1 MQNTDL
7 LFKSLF
13 KRNFRAADTKAF
25 LAALTKEHPYFTAA
39 QFYLLKQTE
48 NTGRDFVSQAAKTSL
63 LFNNPFWLNFQLNQ
77 LDTIIPEKEQ
87 IIEKSKND
95 FGGETED
102 SEKLQPSADETKIID
117 EEILIAVQHQ
127 QTQITDIKN
136 EIEPIVLQQQST
148 SIFSP
153 ITTINNAVNNGDNYA
168 TGDEILIVEPSHP
181 TEIPDTENNIVPVV
195 LQEHS
200 ASIFTPGVVINET
213 LDEEE
218 DYDNEEEEDNGK
230 DIQPLN
236 IKLNFDA
243 SVITK
248 DDTISYQPLYTSD
261 YFASLGIKLDEN
273 GKPVDKLGKQL
284 KSFTDW
290 LKIMKKIHPDQ
301 LSQESGQS
309 DIEIQKMAEK
319 SNTKGDILTEAMA
332 EVLAQQGK
340 ITKAIE
346 VYQKLSLLN
355 PSKSAYFA
363 AKINSIER

>member
-1 MQNTDL
+1 MHNTDM

-13 KRNFRAADTKAF
+13 KRNFRSADTKAF

-48 NTGRDFVSQAAKTSL
+48 NTEWDFISQAAKTSL

-77 LDTIIPEKEQ
+77 LDTIIPEKEK
-87 IIEKSKND
+87 IIEKNKND
-95 FGGETED
+95 FDSETED
-102 SEKLQPSADETKIID
+102 SEKLRPSEDGTKIID

-136 EIEPIVLQQQST
+136 EIEPIVLQEQST
-148 SIFSP
+148 P
-153 ITTINNAVNNGDNYA
+153 IAAINNTVNNGDNYA

-181 TEIPDTENNIVPVV
+181 TEIPDTANNTVPVV

-200 ASIFTPGVVINET
+200 VSIFTPGVVINET
-213 LDEEE
+213 SDEEE

-243 SVITK
+243 AVVTK

-332 EVLAQQGK
+332 DVLTQQGK

-363 AKINSIER
+363 AKINSIES

>member
-1 MQNTDL
+1 MHNTDL

-13 KRNFRAADTKAF
+13 KRNFRSVDTKAF
-25 LAALTKEHPYFTAA
+25 LTALTKEHPYFTAA

-48 NTGRDFVSQAAKTSL
+48 NTGRDFISQAAKTSL

-87 IIEKSKND
+87 IIEKNKND
-95 FGGETED
+95 FDLETED
-102 SEKLQPSADETKIID
+102 SEKLQPSEDETKIID

-136 EIEPIVLQQQST
+136 EIEPIVLQEQST
-148 SIFSP
+148 SIAA
-153 ITTINNAVNNGDNYA
+153 INNTVNDGNNYA
-168 TGDEILIVEPSHP
+168 TGDEILIVEPTHP
-181 TEIPDTENNIVPVV
+181 TEIPDTENNTVPVV

-200 ASIFTPGVVINET
+200 VSIFTPGVVINET
-213 LDEEE
+213 SDEEE

-243 SVITK
+243 AVVTK

-332 EVLAQQGK
+332 DVLTQQGK

-363 AKINSIER
+363 AKINSIES